1 MTLCIIF
8 HVFSCLIPVIRHVY
22 HKASVNEN
30 QIYNTDFRHHYII
43 YFNNNNIHNKI
54 LILFILLKIMIYN
67 IFLLLP

>member
-30 QIYNTDFRHHYII
+30 QIYII
-43 YFNNNNIHNKI
+43 QI
-54 LILFILLKIMIYN
+54 LDITILFILIIIIY
-67 IFLLLP
+67 IIKY